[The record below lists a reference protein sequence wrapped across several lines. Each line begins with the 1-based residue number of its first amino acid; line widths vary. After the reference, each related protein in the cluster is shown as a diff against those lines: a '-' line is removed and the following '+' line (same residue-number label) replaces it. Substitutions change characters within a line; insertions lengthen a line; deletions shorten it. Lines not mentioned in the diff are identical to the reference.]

1 MAINNLTA
9 LMPSPQSPVDSG
21 MGRKWPEIEQGLPFP
36 SDYIDF
42 INFYG
47 AGRVADFILIF
58 NPFSNNENINFFDQF
73 KFVLGDLK
81 ELIESDPDY
90 YNYLIYPASGGLIP
104 VGVTDNGDYI
114 FWTVDSIEDSDSW
127 GTAIIASRSPDVEY
141 FQSDLT
147 TTLAGIL
154 SGGVKPNFFPDSFP
168 SGMVKFDVF

>member
-1 MAINNLTA
+1 MAINKLTA

-47 AGRVADFILIF
+47 SGRIADFILIF
-58 NPFSNNENINFFDQF
+58 NPFSNNGHINFFDQF

-81 ELIESDPDY
+81 ELMESDPDY
-90 YNYLIYPASGGLIP
+90 YKYLIYPASGGLIP

-114 FWTVDSIEDSDSW
+114 FWTVDSIEDSGSW
-127 GTAIIASRSPDVEY
+127 GTAIVASRSPDVEC

-154 SGGVKPNFFPDSFP
+154 SGGVKPSSFPDSFP
-168 SGMVKFDVF
+168 SGIIKFDVF

>member
-1 MAINNLTA
+1 
-9 LMPSPQSPVDSG
+9 
-21 MGRKWPEIEQGLPFP
+21 
-36 SDYIDF
+36 
-42 INFYG
+42 
-47 AGRVADFILIF
+47 
-58 NPFSNNENINFFDQF
+58 
-73 KFVLGDLK
+73 VLGDLK